1 MKTES
6 EHNSIWLWLASKV
19 NVTLGPLKLK
29 PAGYIRGTERNL
41 EITPNLGLEPPRLD
55 QPKLKP
61 HPKPQ
66 LRVDPV
72 YPRLQIL
79 VQILPISAVKHHQAL
94 SLELTPHLR
103 RVLVPL
109 VERRHVA
116 VTESLVSVVSPDLD
130 LVVVDADA
138 AVRVPDR
145 EVEVEVVAEVV
156 VRAERELR
164 ELGVGDVELDG
175 VWSED

>member
-1 MKTES
+1 M
-6 EHNSIWLWLASKV
+6 
-19 NVTLGPLKLK
+19 
-29 PAGYIRGTERNL
+29 
-41 EITPNLGLEPPRLD
+41 
-55 QPKLKP
+55 
-61 HPKPQ
+61 
-66 LRVDPV
+66 
-72 YPRLQIL
+72 
-79 VQILPISAVKHHQAL
+79 
-94 SLELTPHLR
+94 
-103 RVLVPL
+103 PL